1 MVNSMS
7 RSKICTKTVI
17 SVVIVVFV
25 MTFVVGCT
33 NQMYEKEE
41 IFKSPT
47 GKKEVIV
54 KVDYVSRPD
63 VFCDN
68 ECIFQYEGS
77 GFNETV
83 YWDVEWLSE
92 EEIRLYLSAPSND
105 KYADESYM
113 IELTSK

>member
-1 MVNSMS
+1 
-7 RSKICTKTVI
+7 KICTKTVI

-25 MTFVVGCT
+25 MTFVVGCS
-33 NQMYEKEE
+33 NQMHEKEE

-68 ECIFQYEGS
+68 ECIFCMKEVG
-77 GFNETV
+77 
-83 YWDVEWLSE
+83 
-92 EEIRLYLSAPSND
+92 
-105 KYADESYM
+105 
-113 IELTSK
+113 LTRPYIGMLNGYRKNK